1 MGISRKQLHVPVLPL
16 HVPEGP
22 FLGGRHPDGLRGLS
36 RGRGLRGRLGRF
48 RRLRGLGRR
57 CWDGLFGRHRLRA
70 LGRFLEPGGRPLRL
84 GAGAAG
90 VGGSAG
96 AESPRA
102 QPKAS
107 RARWQEP
114 AQAPAQPRDQPEALQ
129 PQEPRGAPHSQP
141 FMLLQKIQFSISR
154 NTQKETLVPRVF
166 TTLPSTSVSLK

>member
-36 RGRGLRGRLGRF
+36 RGRGQAREVEPSEAA
-48 RRLRGLGRR
+48 
-57 CWDGLFGRHRLRA
+57 RA
-70 LGRFLEPGGRPLRL
+70 REAVLGRPLRPAPSSEPWGGFWSRVDLFAWGRGLRVL
-84 GAGAAG
+84 GGRPA
-90 VGGSAG
+90 
-96 AESPRA
+96 PRA

-141 FMLLQKIQFSISR
+141 FMLLQKISFQYR
-154 NTQKETLVPRVF
+154 GTRRKKHWCRAYLPRCH
-166 TTLPSTSVSLK
+166 PRR